1 MGNASQTSSS
11 NPRQAPELD
20 AAMQR
25 YATGDDA
32 AFAQLHAGL
41 APRLSIFLRRVCG
54 KRDLAED
61 LTQETLLRIHRARSS
76 FAPHAAV
83 VPWAYAI
90 ARNCYIDH
98 MRATKARIKL
108 TSPTDEDGEPLVP
121 EPTAGIEASAEEA
134 QIARQTA
141 EIIERELR
149 RMTVARREAFV
160 LLRYE
165 GLSVAE
171 AAQVLGATPSAVKLR
186 AFHAYEA
193 IRKALSEVD
202 RLAEGGS

>member
-1 MGNASQTSSS
+1 MGNHPSSPKS
-11 NPRQAPELD
+11 SQAPALD
-20 AAMQR
+20 ALMQR
-25 YATGDDA
+25 YAEGDDS
-32 AFAQLHAGL
+32 AFAELYSGL
-41 APRLSIFLRRVCG
+41 APRLQVFLRRVCG
-54 KRDLAED
+54 KQDLAED
-61 LTQETLLRIHRARSS
+61 LTQETLLRIHRARGS

-98 MRATKARIKL
+98 MRGLKARIKL
-108 TSPTDEDGEPLVP
+108 ATPTDAEGEPVVP
-121 EPTAGIEASAEEA
+121 EPVAGIESSAEQE

-141 EIIERELR
+141 EVIERELR
-149 RMTVARREAFV
+149 RMTMARREAFV

-171 AAQVLGATPSAVKLR
+171 AAHVLGATPSAVKLR

-193 IRKALSEVD
+193 IRRALAAMEPASE
-202 RLAEGGS
+202 EKS

>member
-1 MGNASQTSSS
+1 MGKAAEAQALNS
-11 NPRQAPELD
+11 RRAPELD

-25 YATGDDA
+25 YAGGDDS
-32 AFAQLHAGL
+32 AFSALYAGL
-41 APRLSIFLRRVCG
+41 APRLTVFIRRICG
-54 KRDLAED
+54 RQDLADD
-61 LTQETLLRIHRARSS
+61 LAQETLLRIHRARGS
-76 FAPHAAV
+76 FASNAAV

-98 MRATKARIKL
+98 LRAARARIKL
-108 TSPTDEDGEPLVP
+108 STPTDDDGEPLVP
-121 EPTAGIEASAEEA
+121 EPAIGIEASAEEE

-141 EIIERELR
+141 EIIERELN
-149 RMTVARREAFV
+149 RMTMARREAFV

-171 AAQVLGATPSAVKLR
+171 AAEVLGATQSAVKLR

-193 IRKALSEVD
+193 IRQA
-202 RLAEGGS
+202 LAEVERDSEGES